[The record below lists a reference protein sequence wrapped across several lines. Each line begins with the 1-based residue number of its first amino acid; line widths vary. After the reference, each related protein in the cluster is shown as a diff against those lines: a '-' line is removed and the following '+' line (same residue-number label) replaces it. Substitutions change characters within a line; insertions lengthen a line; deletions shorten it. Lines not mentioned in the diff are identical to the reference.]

1 MLALHN
7 RSFELMAD
15 ITSIQVVN
23 TIRDARK
30 RQISAASGMIRFP
43 KINKDVHFESSV
55 ERDFLLCCRLDPQ
68 IVNVID
74 QPFSIRYVSSD
85 NPKPKHYTPDFMIEK
100 DFELPEGQCAIGSAS
115 TRFTVFEVKR
125 ERDLKRNKTLNALK
139 FAVGYKWAGHSADRS
154 FSVMTDNELFGDF
167 GKYFRLMSGLSMLPH
182 DEVCQRIEFM
192 FHRAGGYPNVGQI
205 VDELTAKG
213 ISKSDA
219 HNAIWTMIGKS
230 ILQPVKLGDLKTDDT
245 LDYDPRHSG
254 GYFEQKI

>member
-1 MLALHN
+1 MLTIHN

-15 ITSIQVVN
+15 ITSIEVVN

-43 KINKDVHFESSV
+43 KLDKDVHFESSV

-68 IVNVID
+68 IVNIID
-74 QPFSIRYVSSD
+74 QPFSIKYVSTENS
-85 NPKPKHYTPDFMIEK
+85 KHKHYTPDFMIEK
-100 DFELPEGQCAIGSAS
+100 DFTLPEGQCAIGSAS

-125 ERDLKRNKTLNALK
+125 ERDLKRNKPLNALK
-139 FAVGYKWAGHSADRS
+139 FAVGYKWAGQSADRS
-154 FSVMTDNELFGDF
+154 FSLMTDTELLGDF
-167 GKYFRLMSGLSMLPH
+167 GKYFRLMSGLSMLAH
-182 DEVCQRIEFM
+182 DETCQQIESM
-192 FHRAGGYPNVGQI
+192 YNRPGGYPKVGQI

-213 ISKSDA
+213 ISKSDT

-230 ILQPVKLGDLKTDDT
+230 ILQPSKLGDLKTDDT

-254 GYFEQKI
+254 GHFEQKI